1 MLIFLQML
9 YLFRR
14 LTKLEDVIE
23 KMRVKLEWY

>member
-9 YLFRR
+9 YLFSR